1 MKSKKTVLNNM
12 MWRFLERAG
21 ARGVGALV
29 EIILARILDPEHFG
43 IIALVIVFIRILQI
57 FVDSGLANAL
67 IQKKDADQVDFSSVF
82 YFNILMC
89 MGLYVIL
96 FFASPLIAY
105 FYKMPE
111 LTPVLRVLGFVLIA
125 SGLKSVQ
132 QAYVSKHLLFKLFF
146 KATLTGTLFAAVV
159 GIIMAIN
166 GFGVWALVAQH
177 IVNTVVDTL
186 MLWITVKW
194 RPTRQFS
201 WDRLKGLLSYGWKLL
216 VSSLLHT
223 LYEDLRQLII
233 GKKFSSSDLAIYN
246 RGKQIPHLF
255 VTNINNSIDSVMLP
269 TMSSVQDDRSRV
281 RDITRRAIMTSSYL
295 LMPLMMGLA
304 VCAEP
309 LVRLV
314 LTEKW
319 LPSVFY
325 LRVFCIT
332 YAFYPI
338 HTANLNAIKALGRS
352 DIFLKLEIIK
362 KFLGLTVLFIT
373 VFISMEAMA
382 VSLIFTSI
390 CSQIINTWPNK
401 KLLDYHYKDQIKD
414 LLPQMILTC
423 VMGLIVYSIYFLKL
437 NDWLTLLIQIPLGVA
452 VYYVGSRMFHLESY
466 HYILNIIKSYFGK
479 KKTAKS

>member
-1 MKSKKTVLNNM
+1 MKSTKTVLNNM
-12 MWRFLERAG
+12 MWRFLERTG
-21 ARGVGALV
+21 ARGVTALV
-29 EIILARILDPEHFG
+29 EILLARILDPEHFG
-43 IIALVIVFIRILQI
+43 VIALVTVFIRILQI

-82 YFNILMC
+82 YFNIFMC
-89 MGLYVIL
+89 MGLYIIL

-111 LTPVLRVLGFVLIA
+111 LTPILRVLGFVLIA

-132 QAYVSKHLLFKLFF
+132 QAYVSRHMLFKRFF
-146 KATLTGTLFAAVV
+146 WATLTGTLFAAAV
-159 GIIMAIN
+159 GIIMAVN

-177 IVNTVVDTL
+177 LVNTLVDTL

-216 VSSLLHT
+216 VSSLLNT
-223 LYEDLRQLII
+223 LYNDLRQLII
-233 GKKFSSSDLAIYN
+233 GKKYSSSDLAIYN
-246 RGKQIPHLF
+246 RGKQIPYLF
-255 VTNINNSIDSVMLP
+255 VTNINTSIDSVMLP
-269 TMSSVQDDRSRV
+269 TMSSVQDDRGRV
-281 RDITRRAIMTSSYL
+281 RDITRRAIKTSSYL

-314 LTEKW
+314 LTDKW

-362 KFLGLTVLFIT
+362 KILGLTVLFIT

-390 CSQIINTWPNK
+390 CSQIINTWPNR

-423 VMGLIVYSIYFLKL
+423 VMGLIVYSVLFLKL
-437 NDWLTLLIQIPLGVA
+437 TDWLTLLIQIPVGILIYYLGSKVLKIDSYQYLISVA
-452 VYYVGSRMFHLESY
+452 
-466 HYILNIIKSYFGK
+466 KKYFSK
-479 KKTAKS
+479 KDNS